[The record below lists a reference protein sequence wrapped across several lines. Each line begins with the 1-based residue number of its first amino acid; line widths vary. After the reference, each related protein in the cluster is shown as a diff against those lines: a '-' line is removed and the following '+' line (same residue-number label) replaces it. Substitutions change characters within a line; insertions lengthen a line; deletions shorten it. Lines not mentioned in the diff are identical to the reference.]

1 MFLHQQ
7 PFSVTGNP
15 LGVLWPLL
23 MSDACVLCAVCPVF
37 WKKTQAAT
45 FETWPII
52 IGLTAA
58 KSHIILVAFTWCGVP
73 FFTTKLCHFIEL
85 NNVNGCIYL
94 KSGCLD
100 IHPSKVASP
109 EKILLLFF
117 FPELLYICRVA
128 SSSPPTWAEPHQST
142 IVCDVEVCPRDNK
155 RPTRGVIRSQYAPLT
170 ALSQSKADVT

>member
-85 NNVNGCIYL
+85 NNVYGCIYL

-100 IHPSKVASP
+100 IHLSKVASP
-109 EKILLLFF
+109 EKILLFICCILSLVLRCDIVVCHMCKHVSHLFCH
-117 FPELLYICRVA
+117 ICAPVTSGLSHVR
-128 SSSPPTWAEPHQST
+128 T
-142 IVCDVEVCPRDNK
+142 CDM
-155 RPTRGVIRSQYAPLT
+155 GHLT
-170 ALSQSKADVT
+170 CCCDILEGY